1 MASSACRRSVLH
13 TRHAGC
19 ARFGHYALVTDELQ
33 CVRCGRP
40 VVRNQDSYVAL
51 ERMHWVCFHYE
62 FEHFDGTGDPDP
74 ACSDPSCPARA
85 FDRDPPPVWRAT
97 EQHQSA
103 DLAPR
108 RSVPPASLAA

>member
-1 MASSACRRSVLH
+1 VLTIRQARSARS
-13 TRHAGC
+13 
-19 ARFGHYALVTDELQ
+19 GHYALVTDELQ

-62 FEHFDGTGDPDP
+62 FEHFDGIGDPDQ

-85 FDRDPPPVWRAT
+85 FDPDPPPVWRAT
-97 EQHQSA
+97 E
-103 DLAPR
+103 
-108 RSVPPASLAA
+108 